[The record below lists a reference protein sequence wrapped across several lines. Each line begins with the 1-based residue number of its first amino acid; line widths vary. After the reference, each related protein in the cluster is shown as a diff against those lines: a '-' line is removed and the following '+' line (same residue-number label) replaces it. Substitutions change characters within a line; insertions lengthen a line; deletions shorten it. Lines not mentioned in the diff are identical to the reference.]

1 MTSRRSPRPCY
12 RRATTPRR
20 FTRSVGQ
27 GRRRHHRRRLWPQP
41 AARVGA
47 WWCDPRS
54 AAECEPVF
62 ARFPLT
68 IRVPEHLGHF
78 LQGGNQRKFMHQAA
92 QTPGASK
99 ATAAETRCRFPSAHL
114 GATTTVEGQLCGTDS
129 PDMYGRSGSSLAG
142 HAFDLGHLRQER
154 VHARSRAARWRLL
167 QGPDL
172 RTARSDCS

>member
-114 GATTTVEGQLCGTDS
+114 GGHHHRRRTALRHRFTRHVWPLRVEPCRSCIRSRPPQTGTCS
-129 PDMYGRSGSSLAG
+129 RKKPSCSLA
-142 HAFDLGHLRQER
+142 FT
-154 VHARSRAARWRLL
+154 SRPR
-167 QGPDL
+167 P
-172 RTARSDCS
+172 TYCSK